1 MEGLKQHH
9 KIWVQRISKI
19 IFLCYIIVMVYFLF
33 FSEHYGRSLDREYR
47 YNLVLFK
54 EIKRFI
60 RYRRELGLE
69 SFLVNIF
76 GNIFAF
82 TPFGFVL
89 PIISP
94 NNRKFLNIFLLS
106 LEMTLTI
113 ELFQLLLKVGTF
125 DVDDIFLNTLGA
137 VLGYI
142 AFFFCNKIRL
152 KSWNGEHDRKIQK
165 VKIGVDIKNGNQER
179 EKGTE
184 REEKS
189 EEEKF

>member
-1 MEGLKQHH
+1 
-9 KIWVQRISKI
+9 
-19 IFLCYIIVMVYFLF
+19 MVYFLF

-69 SFLVNIF
+69 SFVVNIF

-142 AFFFCNKIRL
+142 TFFFCNKIRL